1 MKILLADD
9 HNVLRKG
16 LILILNKAFPNAEVE
31 EVSDGMDL
39 IKKVVKAEWNII
51 ITDISMPG
59 LSGIEAIK
67 QIKEMT
73 ATTPILVLSTHA
85 PEQYALR
92 SIRAGAAGYL
102 TKESAP
108 EELVNAI
115 ETVLRGKRYITPQVA
130 EILADAY
137 GEDFEKAPHE
147 NLSDREFQVFKLI
160 VQGKTISEISEML
173 SLSVN
178 TISTYK
184 SRIFEKMH
192 MHNNTDIIKYA
203 IEYKLL

>member
-16 LILILNKAFPNAEVE
+16 LILILSKSFPNAEIE
-31 EVSDGMDL
+31 EVSDGVEL
-39 IKKVVKAEWNII
+39 LKKVVKDTWSVII
-51 ITDISMPG
+51 SDISMPG

-67 QIKEMT
+67 QIKEI
-73 ATTPILVLSTHA
+73 APHTPVLILSTHA

-92 SIRAGAAGYL
+92 SIRAGASGYL

-115 ETVLRGKRYITPQVA
+115 EMLLRGKKYITPDVA
-130 EILADAY
+130 EILAEAY

-147 NLSDREFQVFKLI
+147 QLSDREFQVFKLL
-160 VQGKTISEISEML
+160 VQGKSISDISDEL

-192 MHNNTDIIKYA
+192 MHNNADLIKYA

>member
-1 MKILLADD
+1 M
-9 HNVLRKG
+9 
-16 LILILNKAFPNAEVE
+16 ILNKEFPSAEIE
-31 EVSDGMDL
+31 EVSDGIDL
-39 IKKVVKAEWNII
+39 LKKVVKNTWSVIVS
-51 ITDISMPG
+51 DISMPG

-67 QIKEMT
+67 QIKEI
-73 ATTPILVLSTHA
+73 APHTPVLVLSTYA

-92 SIRAGAAGYL
+92 SIRAGASGYL

-115 ETVLRGKRYITPQVA
+115 NTVMRGKKYITPQVA
-130 EILADAY
+130 EILAEAY

-147 NLSDREFQVFKLI
+147 QLSDREFQVFKLI
-160 VQGKTISEISEML
+160 IQGKSISEVSEML

-184 SRIFEKMH
+184 ARIFEKMH
-192 MHNNTDIIKYA
+192 LHNNTDLIKYA
-203 IEYKLL
+203 IEHNLL